1 MSTFDFSSWGITP
14 SGHPADHPVGIGD
27 NIDRLYLNAVGRHAD
42 PEGKKYWKE
51 KIASG
56 ENTYQTLMGALMGS
70 KEFSGRSDA
79 KKANPNV
86 TEAQL
91 DAMNFEGNW
100 DYNNPNLF
108 DTPGSAAHSYVQ
120 AGGGRITPLVA
131 AELVADAANSTDD
144 ITIGD
149 NVISGSRD
157 IKRLAGGIYGGS
169 NVPTITPEVESTDAS
184 LTQDFSMDK
193 GLRHNLMQN
202 QGWSFDGKEG
212 LGINDTN
219 SFART
224 NHLTDQL
231 KAAAGD
237 DGILDRFEFESALTS
252 NRPDNY
258 AYNQG
263 LITNALA
270 NYWATTGADIDEGVL
285 KQSGLSKSG
294 DNLIQT
300 VQNSGGNYGP
310 NLSLSDYVKFD
321 QRTPDGD
328 EFIDSYTWSR
338 NPASLEDPEKEFA
351 EFKSN
356 ISKEEAEAIYGPGI
370 DEVYNYVFGTTGG
383 MSGAGKEHYLKDLVE
398 NRAGLTQGQNW
409 KVWLD
414 KAFRNT
420 EDYKLKEAGEQP
432 ELIDLSGDDV
442 TILPGIGGDVVGGA
456 GGTNQVDYAAL
467 LNEAMAGWN
476 IGFNNT
482 FDSLKDVY
490 SGQFDTLSNAYGTL
504 GGQFDTLSNTLSNK
518 YDTLGGQFNTLSNK
532 YDTLSSDLTQE
543 LNDLGVEF
551 TQGLTTLGTDLTK
564 LGGTYSDN
572 ISDLKTYYSDK
583 LSESNIQNQNMM
595 KGFQDS
601 NKELME
607 GYQESTNKLLKSYQD
622 QAASFQSAQNAQ
634 AAYGERNRN
643 PTVKGVRTQNELPGF
658 KPKTGGT
665 GFFGRG
671 SNRLTTSSLNI

>member
-14 SGHPADHPVGIGD
+14 SGHGDHPVGIGD

-42 PEGKKYWKE
+42 PDGKKYWKE

-56 ENTYQTLMGALMGS
+56 TDTYQTLMDALMGS

-91 DAMNFEGNW
+91 DAMNFEGNF
-100 DYNNPNLF
+100 DYNNRNLF
-108 DTPGSAAHSYVQ
+108 DTPGSAAHTYVQ

-169 NVPTITPEVESTDAS
+169 NVPTINPEVESTDAS

-212 LGINDTN
+212 LGINDIN

-270 NYWATTGADIDEGVL
+270 NYWATTGADIDEGIL

-420 EDYKLKEAGEQP
+420 EDYKLKEAGEGP
-432 ELIDLSGDDV
+432 THVTFNKGDDV
-442 TILPGIGGDVVGGA
+442 TILPGIGGDDTITGG
-456 GGTNQVDYAAL
+456 VDYAAL

-476 IGFNNT
+476 VGFNNT
-482 FDSLKDVY
+482 FNSLQNVY
-490 SGQFDTLSNAYGTL
+490 SGQFDTLSNAYNTL
-504 GGQFDTLSNTLSNK
+504 GGQFD
-518 YDTLGGQFNTLSNK
+518 TLSNK

-551 TQGLTTLGTDLTK
+551 TTGLSTLGTDLTN

-572 ISDLKTYYSDK
+572 ISDLQTYYTDK
-583 LSESNIQNQNMM
+583 LSESNTQNQNMM

>member
-56 ENTYQTLMGALMGS
+56 ENTYQTLMSALMGS

-131 AELVADAANSTDD
+131 AELVANAATSTDD
-144 ITIGD
+144 ITIGN

-157 IKRLAGGIYGGS
+157 IKKLTGGIYGGS
-169 NVPTITPEVESTDAS
+169 HVPTITPEVEEKKGSTAS
-184 LTQDFSMDK
+184 ELQSK
-193 GLRHNLMQN
+193 YPYGK
-202 QGWSFDGKEG
+202 GKEY
-212 LGINDTN
+212 DKYVER
-219 SFART
+219 S
-224 NHLTDQL
+224 
-231 KAAAGD
+231 K
-237 DGILDRFEFESALTS
+237 
-252 NRPDNY
+252 
-258 AYNQG
+258 NQ
-263 LITNALA
+263 
-270 NYWATTGADIDEGVL
+270 IDEG
-285 KQSGLSKSG
+285 
-294 DNLIQT
+294 
-300 VQNSGGNYGP
+300 
-310 NLSLSDYVKFD
+310 F
-321 QRTPDGD
+321 
-328 EFIDSYTWSR
+328 
-338 NPASLEDPEKEFA
+338 SLEEIFRNSRVATPQDWINAFGRTKSDIINSKGSPLYEGETIIEEGEKSEEIPDKIFSD
-351 EFKSN
+351 FKSN
-356 ISKEEAEAIYGPGI
+356 LTKEEAEAIYGPGI
-370 DEVYNYVFGTTGG
+370 DEVYNYVFGVDTG
-383 MSGAGKEHYLKDLVE
+383 MDGAGKEHYLKDLVE

-432 ELIDLSGDDV
+432 ELIDLGGDV
-442 TILPGIGGDVVGGA
+442 PPLIEGIGGDYTGGA

-482 FDSLKDVY
+482 FNSLKDAY
-490 SGQFDTLSNAYGTL
+490 SGQFNTLSNQYNTL
-504 GGQFDTLSNTLSNK
+504 GGQFDTLS
-518 YDTLGGQFNTLSNK
+518 NTLSNK

-551 TQGLTTLGTDLTK
+551 TQGLTTLGTDLTN

-572 ISDLKTYYSDK
+572 ISDLQTYYTDK

>member
-1 MSTFDFSSWGITP
+1 MNTFDFSSWGITP

-56 ENTYQTLMGALMGS
+56 TDTYQTLMSALMGS

-86 TEAQL
+86 TEDQL

-100 DYNNPNLF
+100 DYHNPNLF

-131 AELVADAANSTDD
+131 AEQVANAATSTDD
-144 ITIGD
+144 ITIGG

-157 IKRLAGGIYGGS
+157 IKKLAGGIYGGS
-169 NVPTITPEVESTDAS
+169 HVPTITPEVSTDAS

-193 GLRHNLMQN
+193 DQRNNLMQN
-202 QGWSFDGKEG
+202 EGWSFDKG
-212 LGINDTN
+212 LGINETN

-224 NHLTDQL
+224 NYLTDQF

-237 DGILDRFEFESALTS
+237 DGILDRFEFGTALTS
-252 NRPDNY
+252 NRPDKY
-258 AYNQG
+258 AYNPG
-263 LITNALA
+263 TKANALA

-285 KQSGLSKSG
+285 KQLGLSKSG
-294 DNLIQT
+294 ENLIQT
-300 VQNSGGNYGP
+300 VQNAGGNYGP
-310 NLSLSDYVKFD
+310 NLSLSDYVKFN
-321 QRTPDGD
+321 QRTPDGDD

-338 NPASLEDPEKEFA
+338 NPASLKEPEKEFA

-370 DEVYNYVFGTTGG
+370 DEVYNYVFGVDTG
-383 MSGAGKEHYLKDLVE
+383 MSGAGKEHWLKDLIE
-398 NRAGLTQGQNW
+398 NKAGLTKGQNW

-414 KAFRNT
+414 QAFRNT
-420 EDYKLKEAGEQP
+420 EDYKLKEAGEDP
-432 ELIDLSGDDV
+432 ELIDLGDDV
-442 TILPGIGGDVVGGA
+442 PPIIPGIGGDVVGGV
-456 GGTNQVDYAAL
+456 GDTNQVDYAAL

-490 SGQFDTLSNAYGTL
+490 SGQFNTLNDSYNTLGGQFDTLYNAYNTL
-504 GGQFDTLSNTLSNK
+504 GGQFDTLSS
-518 YDTLGGQFNTLSNK
+518 K

-551 TQGLTTLGTDLTK
+551 TQGLSTLGTDLTN
-564 LGGTYSDN
+564 LGGSYSDN
-572 ISDLKTYYSDK
+572 ISDLQTYYTDK
-583 LSESNIQNQNMM
+583 LSESNIQNQNMI

-622 QAASFQSAQNAQ
+622 QAASFQAAQNAQ

-658 KPKTGGT
+658 KPRTRGT